1 MKSHLVLLLVN
12 ALLTILLLAGYAT
25 LIAPARPPRH
35 AMLDVGELYR
45 LKEKAVAARLSK
57 AGAGEAERADILKDV
72 VSFNHDI
79 ARLIEALPAECQ
91 CLIFARGA
99 LLAPESQL
107 TDLTPAARRRLGL

>member
-1 MKSHLVLLLVN
+1 MKSRLAILVLN
-12 ALLTILLLAGYAT
+12 GLLTALLLAGYARWF
-25 LIAPARPPRH
+25 APARAPRL
-35 AMLDVGELYR
+35 AVLDVGELYR